1 MSTQHKNDMDLLE
14 GVENNVTKVI
24 GGLQLLSYEDR
35 MKLLKRRLR
44 EDLSTS
50 LLVLTG
56 ATRELE
62 KGFS

>member
-14 GVENNVTKVI
+14 RVENNVTKVI

-50 LLVLTG
+50 LLILTG